1 MQVKSSGI
9 LSLEKDKP
17 NGKCRKW
24 RLWANTAEEGRK
36 FRRFTGTYSMARRAL
51 DDFVREL
58 GAVIPNGDTLA
69 AYAEARVEAR
79 AASGDI
85 SPNTIDKERRNVRA
99 IARAPFAGMRMDEI
113 GPADCRKSLAW
124 IKANPQRPNL
134 VREEGLSNTTMR
146 GIYRFVRQT
155 FGQAVDDELLARN
168 PMAKVKDPRDD
179 SPEVE
184 ALPWRELERIL
195 DLLDKE
201 PMSGYVMALYLIV
214 CDALRR
220 AESVAVLDAEVQTSM
235 FHVSQAVKE
244 ADGTVD
250 DPKSEAGKRDMPVLP
265 RLWEKV
271 GEMRAWKKA
280 RGLADALPLACNHKG
295 GVIRP
300 QNLYRWWKR
309 ITEGTDF
316 EDVGLHQ
323 IRHSNLSHVAR
334 RMSAYDLMRY
344 AGWSSLEPTRT
355 YIHDD
360 YATLSRCYYE
370 AFGMEGSDAIRLA
383 A

>member
-1 MQVKSSGI
+1 M
-9 LSLEKDKP
+9 
-17 NGKCRKW
+17 
-24 RLWANTAEEGRK
+24 
-36 FRRFTGTYSMARRAL
+36 
-51 DDFVREL
+51 
-58 GAVIPNGDTLA
+58 
-69 AYAEARVEAR
+69 
-79 AASGDI
+79 
-85 SPNTIDKERRNVRA
+85 RA

-113 GPADCRKSLAW
+113 GPADCRESLAW

-195 DLLDKE
+195 DLLDKQ

-220 AESVAVLDAEVQTSM
+220 AESVAVLDAEVQASM
-235 FHVSQAVKE
+235 FRVSQAVKE

-265 RLWEKV
+265 RLWGKV
-271 GEMRAWKKA
+271 GEMRAWKRA
-280 RGLADALPLACNHKG
+280 RGLADALPLACNYKG

-309 ITEGTDF
+309 ITVGTDF

-344 AGWSSLEPTRT
+344 ARDGARSSPRAPTSTTTTRRCRDAT
-355 YIHDD
+355 TRRSAWREATRSGSPRRASPGTKLAHPIRFRCFPPYAKCDKTGD
-360 YATLSRCYYE
+360 YRIWLFPTFPQVI
-370 AFGMEGSDAIRLA
+370 AFSSTSGVRIPYA
-383 A
+383 AP